1 VATIQRPRPAAPS
14 ETTLES
20 DEAAP
25 AASGPGLSL
34 AALVGVV
41 VTLAGFLIG
50 LQRLSDNS
58 FFTHLA
64 TGRLI
69 LDHGIPT
76 TDPYSFT
83 AAGEPWTVQSWL
95 ASTLYGVA
103 ETVGGLGG
111 VRIVIGLTTALLAHL
126 LWRLTE
132 PAGAVVVRAAL
143 ILPILLMGTEGWAER
158 PMLFGFVGLAALYVL
173 ANGAGPAWVAV
184 PLLWVWVNTHGS
196 FPMGFVLLGTLVV
209 GTWLDRR
216 SARRELQV
224 SAWAGSGLLLGAINP
239 IGPKLL
245 VFPIELL
252 GKAET
257 LSFIDE
263 WRPPDYGDLAPKLLV
278 LMAGLSGLALLARHR
293 RFRAVLPLLVF
304 TGLALT
310 SARNVA
316 PAGLIVMAAVAPAL
330 AGLGRD
336 LGQERR
342 PIFRTAGVVLG
353 ALTLLVALGALR
365 GPQTDLAFYP
375 TDAVD
380 WMEANDLVGPDVR
393 VISRDFVGN
402 YLEARY
408 IDMPVF
414 MDDRYD
420 MFPVEV
426 IDDYRTLMKGDE
438 GWEQIA
444 EAWDADA
451 VLWNTDADLAE
462 ALTGSSTWRVAYED
476 DNWVLVVPR

>member
-1 VATIQRPRPAAPS
+1 M
-14 ETTLES
+14 
-20 DEAAP
+20 
-25 AASGPGLSL
+25 
-34 AALVGVV
+34 
-41 VTLAGFLIG
+41 
-50 LQRLSDNS
+50 QRLQDNS
-58 FFTHLA
+58 FLTHLA

-69 LDHGIPT
+69 LDSGIPT
-76 TDPYSFT
+76 ADPYSFT

-95 ASTLYGVA
+95 ASTIYAVA
-103 ETVGGLGG
+103 ETLGGLGG
-111 VRIVIGLTTALLAHL
+111 VRVVIGLTTALLAYL

-158 PMLFGFVGLAALYVL
+158 PMLFGFVGLAAALRRWPT
-173 ANGAGPAWVAV
+173 GPGPTWIAA

-209 GTWLDRR
+209 GCWLDRA

-224 SAWAGSGLLLGAINP
+224 SAWAGLGLLLGAINP
-239 IGPKLL
+239 VGPKLL

-278 LMAGLSGLALLARHR
+278 LMAGLSVLALLARHR
-293 RFRAVLPLLVF
+293 RFRAFLPLLVF

-316 PAGLIVMAAVAPAL
+316 PAGIIVMAAVAPAL
-330 AGLGRD
+330 AGLGGD

-342 PIFRTAGVVLG
+342 RFFRTVGVVLG
-353 ALTLLVALGALR
+353 ALTLLVAVGTLR

-393 VISRDFVGN
+393 VISRDYVGN

-408 IDMPVF
+408 VDMPVF

-426 IDDYRTLMKGDE
+426 IDDYRALYRGDE

-444 EAWDADA
+444 ERWDADA
-451 VLWNTDADLAE
+451 VLWNTDADLVE
-462 ALTGSSTWRVAYED
+462 ELTSSAGWRVAYED
-476 DNWVLVVPR
+476 DNWVLVVPA

>member
-1 VATIQRPRPAAPS
+1 MATIQRPRSAATPTGDAS
-14 ETTLES
+14 AS
-20 DEAAP
+20 DEAR
-25 AASGPGLSL
+25 GLSL
-34 AALVGVV
+34 EALVGLV
-41 VTLAGFLIG
+41 VTLAGLLIG

-69 LDHGIPT
+69 LDSGIPAA
-76 TDPYSFT
+76 DSYSFT

-95 ASTLYGVA
+95 ASALYAVA
-103 ETVGGLGG
+103 EAVGGLGG

-173 ANGAGPAWVAV
+173 ANGAGPTWVAA

-196 FPMGFVLLGTLVV
+196 FPMGLVLLGTLVV
-209 GTWLDRR
+209 GRWLDRE
-216 SARRELQV
+216 SARRELRV
-224 SAWAGSGLLLGAINP
+224 SAWAGLGLLLGAVNP

-252 GKAET
+252 GKADT
-257 LSFIDE
+257 LRFIDE
-263 WRPPDYGDLAPKLLV
+263 WRPPDYGDLAPRLLV
-278 LMAGLSGLALLARHR
+278 LMAGLSVLALLARHR
-293 RFRAVLPLLVF
+293 RFRAFLPLLVF

-316 PAGLIVMAAVAPAL
+316 PAGIIVMAAVAPAL
-330 AGLGRD
+330 AGLGSD
-336 LGQERR
+336 LGHERR
-342 PIFRTAGVVLG
+342 PVFRTVGIGLG

-365 GPQTDLAFYP
+365 GPQADLAFYP
-375 TDAVD
+375 TEAVD
-380 WMEANDLVGPDVR
+380 WMEAHDLVGPDVR

-408 IDMPVF
+408 VDMPVF
-414 MDDRYD
+414 IDDRYD

-444 EAWDADA
+444 ERWDADA

-462 ALTGSSTWRVAYED
+462 ELTASSTWQVAYED
-476 DNWVLVVPR
+476 DNWLLVVPA

>member
-1 VATIQRPRPAAPS
+1 MATIQRPRPVAPS
-14 ETTLES
+14 ETTLGP
-20 DEAAP
+20 DAAAP
-25 AASGPGLSL
+25 VASGPGLSL
-34 AALVGVV
+34 AGLVGVV

-69 LDHGIPT
+69 LDGGIPT

-95 ASTLYGVA
+95 ASVLYALAEDVA
-103 ETVGGLGG
+103 GLGG
-111 VRIVIGLTTALLAHL
+111 VRIVVALTTALLAYL

-132 PAGAVVVRAAL
+132 PAGTVVVRAAL
-143 ILPILLMGTEGWAER
+143 LVPVLLMGTEGWAER

-173 ANGAGPAWVAV
+173 ANGAGPAWVAA
-184 PLLWVWVNTHGS
+184 PMLWIWVNTHGS

-216 SARRELQV
+216 SARRELEV
-224 SAWAGSGLLLGAINP
+224 SAWAGLGLLLGAINP

-278 LMAGLSGLALLARHR
+278 LMAGLSILALLARHR
-293 RFRAVLPLLVF
+293 RFRAFLPLLVF

-330 AGLGRD
+330 AGLGSD

-342 PIFRTAGVVLG
+342 PIFRTAAVVLG
-353 ALTLLVALGALR
+353 ALTLVVAVGTLR

-380 WMEANDLVGPDVR
+380 WMEDHDLVGPDVR

-408 IDMPVF
+408 VDMPVF

-426 IDDYRTLMKGDE
+426 IDDYRTLMTGDE

-462 ALTGSSTWRVAYED
+462 QLTRSTTWRVAYED
-476 DNWVLVVPR
+476 ANWVLVVPS

>member
-1 VATIQRPRPAAPS
+1 MATIQRPRSAATPTGDAS
-14 ETTLES
+14 AS
-20 DEAAP
+20 DEAR
-25 AASGPGLSL
+25 GLSL
-34 AALVGVV
+34 EALVGLV
-41 VTLAGFLIG
+41 VTLAGLLIG

-69 LDHGIPT
+69 LDSGIPAA
-76 TDPYSFT
+76 DPYSFT

-95 ASTLYGVA
+95 ASALYAVA
-103 ETVGGLGG
+103 EAVGGLGG

-173 ANGAGPAWVAV
+173 ANGAGPTWVAA

-196 FPMGFVLLGTLVV
+196 FPMGLVLLGTLVV
-209 GTWLDRR
+209 GRWLDRE
-216 SARRELQV
+216 SARRELRV
-224 SAWAGSGLLLGAINP
+224 SAWAGLGLLLGAVNP

-252 GKAET
+252 GKADT
-257 LSFIDE
+257 LRFIDE
-263 WRPPDYGDLAPKLLV
+263 WRPPDYGDLAPRLLV
-278 LMAGLSGLALLARHR
+278 LMAGLSVLALLARHR
-293 RFRAVLPLLVF
+293 RFRAFLPLLVF

-316 PAGLIVMAAVAPAL
+316 PAGIIVMAAVAPAL
-330 AGLGRD
+330 AGLGSD
-336 LGQERR
+336 LGHERR
-342 PIFRTAGVVLG
+342 PVFRTVGIGLG

-365 GPQTDLAFYP
+365 GPQADLAFYP
-375 TDAVD
+375 TEAVD
-380 WMEANDLVGPDVR
+380 WMEAHDLVGPDVR

-408 IDMPVF
+408 VDMPVF
-414 MDDRYD
+414 IDDRYD

-444 EAWDADA
+444 ERWDADA

-462 ALTGSSTWRVAYED
+462 ELTASSTWQVAYED
-476 DNWVLVVPR
+476 DNWLLVVPA

>member
-1 VATIQRPRPAAPS
+1 MATIQRPRSAATPSDDGPAP
-14 ETTLES
+14 
-20 DEAAP
+20 D
-25 AASGPGLSL
+25 ASRGLSL
-34 AALVGVV
+34 EALVGLI

-50 LQRLSDNS
+50 LQRLQDNS

-69 LDHGIPT
+69 LDSGIPT
-76 TDPYSFT
+76 ADPYSFT

-95 ASTLYGVA
+95 ASALYAVA
-103 ETVGGLGG
+103 EALGGLGG
-111 VRIVIGLTTALLAHL
+111 VRLVIGLTTALLAYL

-143 ILPILLMGTEGWAER
+143 VVPILLMGTEGWAER

-173 ANGAGPAWVAV
+173 ANGAGPVWVAT

-196 FPMGFVLLGTLVV
+196 FPMGVVLLGTLVV
-209 GTWLDRR
+209 GRWLDRE
-216 SARRELQV
+216 SAHRELQV
-224 SAWAGSGLLLGAINP
+224 SGWAGLGLLLGAVNP

-278 LMAGLSGLALLARHR
+278 LMAGLSLLALGARHR
-293 RFRAVLPLLVF
+293 RFRAFLPLLVF

-316 PAGLIVMAAVAPAL
+316 PAGIIVMAAVAPAL
-330 AGLGRD
+330 AGLGTD
-336 LGQERR
+336 LGHERR
-342 PIFRTAGVVLG
+342 PVLRTAGVLLG
-353 ALTLLVALGALR
+353 SLTLLVALGTLR

-408 IDMPVF
+408 VDMPVF

-438 GWEQIA
+438 GWEHIA
-444 EAWDADA
+444 ARWDADA
-451 VLWNTDADLAE
+451 VLWNSDADLAE
-462 ALTGSSTWRVAYED
+462 HLTGSTTWRVAYED
-476 DNWVLVVPR
+476 DNWVLVVPS

>member
-1 VATIQRPRPAAPS
+1 MATIQRPAAPP
-14 ETTLES
+14 ETGLEP
-20 DEAAP
+20 DAAAP
-25 AASGPGLSL
+25 AVVGTGLSL
-34 AALVGVV
+34 AGLVGVV

-69 LDHGIPT
+69 LDRGIPNV
-76 TDPYSFT
+76 DPYSFT

-95 ASTLYGVA
+95 ASMVYAVA
-103 ETVGGLGG
+103 EDVAGLGG
-111 VRIVIGLTTALLAHL
+111 IRVVVALTTALLAYL

-132 PAGAVVVRAAL
+132 PAGAVVVRAGL
-143 ILPILLMGTEGWAER
+143 IVPILLMGTEGWAER

-173 ANGAGPAWVAV
+173 ANGAGPAWLAA
-184 PLLWVWVNTHGS
+184 PMLWIWVNSHGS
-196 FPMGFVLLGTLVV
+196 FPMGFVLLGTLVA

-224 SAWAGSGLLLGAINP
+224 AAWAGLGLLLGALNP
-239 IGPKLL
+239 VGPKLL

-257 LSFIDE
+257 LRFIDE

-278 LMAGLSGLALLARHR
+278 LMAGLSVLALLARHR
-293 RFRAVLPLLVF
+293 RFRALLPLLVF

-316 PAGLIVMAAVAPAL
+316 PAGIIVMAAVAPAL
-330 AGLGRD
+330 AGLGSD

-342 PIFRTAGVVLG
+342 PIFRTAAVVLG
-353 ALTLLVALGALR
+353 ALTLLVALGSLR
-365 GPQTDLAFYP
+365 GSQTDLAFYP

-380 WMEANDLVGPDVR
+380 WMEDHDLVGPDVR

-408 IDMPVF
+408 VDMPVF

-444 EAWDADA
+444 ERWDADA

-462 ALTGSSTWRVAYED
+462 HLTSSSTWHVAYED
-476 DNWVLVVPR
+476 DNWLLVVPS

>member
-1 VATIQRPRPAAPS
+1 VATIQRPRSAATP
-14 ETTLES
+14 T
-20 DEAAP
+20 DDAP
-25 AASGPGLSL
+25 AADAGRGLSL
-34 AALVGVV
+34 EALVGLV

-50 LQRLSDNS
+50 LQRLQDNS
-58 FFTHLA
+58 FLTHLA

-69 LDHGIPT
+69 LDNGIPT

-95 ASTLYGVA
+95 ASTLYAVA
-103 ETVGGLGG
+103 EAVGGLGG
-111 VRIVIGLTTALLAHL
+111 VRILIGLTTALLAYL

-143 ILPILLMGTEGWAER
+143 IVPILLMGTEGWAER

-173 ANGAGPAWVAV
+173 ANGAGPAWVAA
-184 PLLWVWVNTHGS
+184 PLLWIWVNTHGS
-196 FPMGFVLLGTLVV
+196 FPMGFVLLGTLVI
-209 GTWLDRR
+209 GCWLDRT

-224 SAWAGSGLLLGAINP
+224 SAWAGVGLLLGAINP

-278 LMAGLSGLALLARHR
+278 LMAGLSVLALLARHR
-293 RFRAVLPLLVF
+293 RFRAFLPLLVF

-316 PAGLIVMAAVAPAL
+316 PAGIIVMAAVAPAL
-330 AGLGRD
+330 AGLGSD

-342 PIFRTAGVVLG
+342 PVFQSAGVVLG
-353 ALTLLVALGALR
+353 ALTLLVALGSLR

-408 IDMPVF
+408 VDMPVF

-426 IDDYRTLMKGDE
+426 IDDYRALYGGAED
-438 GWEQIA
+438 WEQIA
-444 EAWDADA
+444 ERWDADA

-462 ALTGSSTWRVAYED
+462 ELTSSSTWHVAYED
-476 DNWVLVVPR
+476 DNWVLVVPS

>member
-1 VATIQRPRPAAPS
+1 MATIQRPRPATPT
-14 ETTLES
+14 ETT
-20 DEAAP
+20 P
-25 AASGPGLSL
+25 AADASGGGLSL
-34 AALVGVV
+34 AGLMGLV

-69 LDHGIPT
+69 LDRGIPT

-83 AAGEPWTVQSWL
+83 APGEPWTVQSWL
-95 ASTLYGVA
+95 ASTLYAVA
-103 ETVGGLGG
+103 ESVAGLGG
-111 VRIVIGLTTALLAHL
+111 VRIVIALTTALLAYL

-143 ILPILLMGTEGWAER
+143 IVPVLLMGTEGWAER
-158 PMLFGFVGLAALYVL
+158 PMLFGFVGLVALYVL
-173 ANGAGPAWVAV
+173 ANGIGPAWVAA
-184 PLLWVWVNTHGS
+184 PMLWIWVNTHGS

-216 SARRELQV
+216 SVRREVQV
-224 SAWAGSGLLLGAINP
+224 SAWAGLGLLLGAMNP

-252 GKAET
+252 AKAET

-278 LMAGLSGLALLARHR
+278 LMAGLSVLALLARHR
-293 RFRAVLPLLVF
+293 RFRAFLPLLVF

-316 PAGLIVMAAVAPAL
+316 PAGLIVMAAVAPAM
-330 AGLGRD
+330 AGLGSD
-336 LGQERR
+336 LGRERR
-342 PIFRTAGVVLG
+342 RILRTVGVVLG
-353 ALTLLVALGALR
+353 ALTLIVALDTLR

-380 WMEANDLVGPDVR
+380 WMEANDLVGPEVR

-408 IDMPVF
+408 VDMPVF
-414 MDDRYD
+414 LDDRYD

-426 IDDYRTLMKGDE
+426 IDDYRALYRGDE
-438 GWEQIA
+438 GWTQIA
-444 EAWDADA
+444 ERWDADA
-451 VLWNTDADLAE
+451 ILWNTDADLAE
-462 ALTGSSTWRVAYED
+462 QLTASTTWRVAYED
-476 DNWVLVVPR
+476 DNWLLVVPA